1 MSNREL
7 AKSLIDQIPENKL
20 VFIIN
25 ILENIGEMSGLD
37 LYPDFKPNAATIAAM
52 AETDEMIRTGSGQ
65 HFQGTAEEFTALL
78 LSED

>member
-7 AKSLIDQIPENKL
+7 AKSLIDQIPESKL

-65 HFQGTAEEFTALL
+65 QIGRASCRERV
-78 LSED
+78 